1 MVHFNNVD
9 AYDTMAGF
17 GEVFDNQAK
26 TIQCSGQQTLAAMT
40 TPDVLTLHNY
50 RQMEC
55 QWTIAT
61 PEPNRIIKITFNYF
75 HLACGYDFLMVY
87 DGQNTSD
94 QMVAKLCGWRD
105 DYNDTILSTSSS
117 ITLGLTSNRNGLA
130 KSFQA
135 VYSAIVGM
143 PSDIFTPRSRHAAI
157 YYRKRDSMIVSGG
170 MTLNGLA
177 QPELLEFHFTNMS
190 WTLPSNESHTRPT
203 PRYGQTLFL
212 YNESVYSYGGQTVLG
227 IEVNDLWRLD
237 PETWNW
243 TKVVYTNKPPPVL
256 VQPTRTPVTL
266 KNQSTYLFIFGGYR
280 SDATSGAYISRS
292 IYALDMATYTWISN
306 LRQNSVGA
314 VAATGVYYAETDS
327 IYYFGGQRDGGSN
340 CIYQYHIPSNLW
352 FLDQVQEMYTG
363 RVYGAATMVGD
374 HSAVFVGG
382 QCPNS
387 SSIDERHNTCFYA
400 DRNVYDFACG
410 TWTTDRTIHRLS
422 EPSYRRM
429 GHSMIVRGN
438 TAWVLGGYNG
448 FDLGDMFSFPLPPTN
463 TNETELD
470 QCKGGAAIITI
481 VMTAYLGHIV
491 LTAIAHAKMPSKQ
504 TGMLH
509 WTQRPAHFSL
519 RLNQTFKGLLPFGK
533 SMDFKTFI
541 DQPNADIHFSIL
553 PTNPNFTIYFR
564 TLNQNGKISLPFN
577 MTQLTNRS
585 MRDIEPLNGES
596 PRVQFPAH
604 DPRRFSGYYV
614 YSLFTD
620 TGSNDQNGTEIQ
632 FSLRID
638 AVSTSNRSDLPD
650 AVIGQPRTATIVTI
664 VIFVV
669 FGTLLVAIGVAFGR
683 SCLLSCRR
691 RRRQG
696 QVGDE
701 SGLGSRS
708 QDAVPVSAI
717 YSVLVDEQHE
727 QTGSQRQPMVPLD
740 NRGIQPLSVQRYIQ
754 DDPSSENLYM
764 LQYAIILPTPPSAG
778 LQEGHVLPRI
788 VIGST
793 LAEPVLG
800 EEPSR

>member
-1 MVHFNNVD
+1 MTMILRPAYLLFAVLMVHFNNVD

-50 RQMEC
+50 RQ
-55 QWTIAT
+55 
-61 PEPNRIIKITFNYF
+61 
-75 HLACGYDFLMVY
+75 
-87 DGQNTSD
+87 NTSD

-135 VYSAIVGM
+135 VYSAIDRCEACELFHRGKCKNGTCVCDRGYTGAGCEKVGM

-400 DRNVYDFACG
+400 DRNVYDF
-410 TWTTDRTIHRLS
+410 
-422 EPSYRRM
+422 
-429 GHSMIVRGN
+429 
-438 TAWVLGGYNG
+438 
-448 FDLGDMFSFPLPPTN
+448 
-463 TNETELD
+463 
-470 QCKGGAAIITI
+470 
-481 VMTAYLGHIV
+481 
-491 LTAIAHAKMPSKQ
+491 
-504 TGMLH
+504 
-509 WTQRPAHFSL
+509 
-519 RLNQTFKGLLPFGK
+519 
-533 SMDFKTFI
+533 
-541 DQPNADIHFSIL
+541 
-553 PTNPNFTIYFR
+553 
-564 TLNQNGKISLPFN
+564 
-577 MTQLTNRS
+577 
-585 MRDIEPLNGES
+585 
-596 PRVQFPAH
+596 
-604 DPRRFSGYYV
+604 
-614 YSLFTD
+614 
-620 TGSNDQNGTEIQ
+620 GTEI
-632 FSLRID
+632 
-638 AVSTSNRSDLPD
+638 
-650 AVIGQPRTATIVTI
+650 
-664 VIFVV
+664 
-669 FGTLLVAIGVAFGR
+669 
-683 SCLLSCRR
+683 
-691 RRRQG
+691 
-696 QVGDE
+696 
-701 SGLGSRS
+701 
-708 QDAVPVSAI
+708 
-717 YSVLVDEQHE
+717 
-727 QTGSQRQPMVPLD
+727 
-740 NRGIQPLSVQRYIQ
+740 
-754 DDPSSENLYM
+754 
-764 LQYAIILPTPPSAG
+764 
-778 LQEGHVLPRI
+778 
-788 VIGST
+788 
-793 LAEPVLG
+793 
-800 EEPSR
+800 